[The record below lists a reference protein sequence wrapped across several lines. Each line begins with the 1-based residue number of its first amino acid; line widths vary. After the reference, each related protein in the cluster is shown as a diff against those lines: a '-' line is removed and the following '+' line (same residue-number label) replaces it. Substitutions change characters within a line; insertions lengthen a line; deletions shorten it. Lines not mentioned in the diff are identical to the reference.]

1 MQIRLQRYEII
12 LNTSCFFHNYF
23 VPLHAEFERQVM
35 KRLLLW
41 ALVLTAL
48 MFSCKEKQSTGT
60 TDDVPQDAV
69 DTLTADNADDVD
81 TLELLITETPM
92 PRAADE
98 LFDDFLFNFAAN
110 RHLQMERVVFPLMTI
125 RNGDTTRIEKKGW
138 KMERFFMRQDFY
150 TVLFDNEQQM
160 EVVKDTSV
168 NHAVVEKVYFNTG
181 AVIQY
186 VFSRIKGAWM
196 LHEVKTDPISTNH
209 NASFL
214 EFYHQFASDS
224 VFQTESLAETVQ
236 FVGPDPDDDFAR
248 MEGILTPDT
257 WPAFAPELP
266 DRMIYNIVYGKP
278 AKGSNTKI
286 FVMRGIANGFET
298 EMTFRRVEDGRWKL
312 VKLVN

>member
-1 MQIRLQRYEII
+1 MRII
-12 LNTSCFFHNYF
+12 SYLCTLN
-23 VPLHAEFERQVM
+23 FERLLM
-35 KRLLLW
+35 KRFLLGTV
-41 ALVLTAL
+41 VLTAL
-48 MFSCKEKQSTGT
+48 MLSCKGGRKAGT
-60 TDDVPQDAV
+60 LEEVPQDTV
-69 DTLTADNADDVD
+69 DITVDGTVESID
-81 TLELLITETPM
+81 TLEQLITETPM

-98 LFDDFLFNFAAN
+98 LFDDFLFNFSAN
-110 RHLQMERVVFPLMTI
+110 RNLQMERVIFPLMTV
-125 RNGDTTRIEKKGW
+125 RNGDTTRVDKKEW
-138 KMERFFMRQDFY
+138 KMERFFMRQNFY
-150 TVLFDNEQQM
+150 TVLFDNERQM

-168 NHAVVEKVYFNTG
+168 NHAVVEKIYFNTG

-196 LHEVKTDPISTNH
+196 LHEVKTDPISANH

-214 EFYHQFASDS
+214 EFYHQFATDS
-224 VFQTESLAETVQ
+224 VFQTESLGATVQ

-278 AKGSNTKI
+278 EKGADTKI

-298 EMTFRRVEDGRWKL
+298 EMTFHRVDGRWKL
-312 VKLVN
+312 VKLVD

>member
-1 MQIRLQRYEII
+1 MKKERCIE
-12 LNTSCFFHNYF
+12 NYF

-35 KRLLLW
+35 KRLLLC

-48 MFSCKEKQSTGT
+48 MFSCKEKRSAGIM
-60 TDDVPQDAV
+60 DDVPQDSIDMVQA
-69 DTLTADNADDVD
+69 DTVENLD
-81 TLELLITETPM
+81 TLEQLITETPM

-110 RHLQMERVVFPLMTI
+110 RHLQMERVAFPLMTV
-125 RNGDTTRIEKKGW
+125 RNGDTTRVDKKDW

-160 EVVKDTSV
+160 ELVKDTSV
-168 NHAVVEKVYFNTG
+168 SHAIVEKIYFNTG

-186 VFSRIKGAWM
+186 AFSRIRGAWM
-196 LHEVKTDPISTNH
+196 LHEVKTEPISANH

-214 EFYHQFASDS
+214 EFYHQFVTDS
-224 VFQTESLAETVQ
+224 VFQTESLGGTVR

-248 MEGILTPDT
+248 MEGILTSDT

-266 DRMIYNIVYGKP
+266 DRMIYNVVYGKP
-278 AKGSNTKI
+278 EKEGDTKI
-286 FVMRGIANGFET
+286 FVMRGIANGLET
-298 EMTFRRVEDGRWKL
+298 EMTFHRVDGRWRL
-312 VKLVN
+312 VKLVD

>member
-1 MQIRLQRYEII
+1 M
-12 LNTSCFFHNYF
+12 N
-23 VPLHAEFERQVM
+23 
-35 KRLLLW
+35 RLLLW
-41 ALVLTAL
+41 ALVLTTL
-48 MFSCKEKQSTGT
+48 MFSCKGKQSAGT
-60 TDDVPQDAV
+60 TEEVPQDTV
-69 DTLTADNADDVD
+69 DTMAADTVEDVD
-81 TLELLITETPM
+81 TLEQLIAETPM

-110 RHLQMERVVFPLMTI
+110 RHLQMERVAFPLMTV
-125 RNGDTTRIEKKGW
+125 RNGDTTRVDKKDW

-150 TVLFDNEQQM
+150 TVLFDSERQM
-160 EVVKDTSV
+160 EVVKDTTV
-168 NHAVVEKVYFNTG
+168 NHAVVEKIYFNTG

-196 LHEVKTDPISTNH
+196 LHEVKTDPISANH

-214 EFYHQFASDS
+214 EFYHQFATDS
-224 VFQTESLAETVQ
+224 VFQTESLGETVR

-257 WPAFAPELP
+257 WPVFAPDLP

-278 AKGSNTKI
+278 EKEADRKI

-298 EMTFRRVEDGRWKL
+298 EMTFHRVDGRWRL
-312 VKLVN
+312 VKLVD